1 MISDSKSTC
10 PKCGG
15 QLKYYDTVKRIVRT
29 KYGVKNKVDIRRFR
43 CQKCS
48 AMHRELPDFIFPYKQ
63 YEAEIII
70 GVLEGFITCE
80 TLGFEGY
87 YGRKRVMSGEV
98 NGYEH
103 NDKTGSI

>member
-1 MISDSKSTC
+1 MISESKSTC

-48 AMHRELPDFIFPYKQ
+48 AMHRHCWNDYH
-63 YEAEIII
+63 YSH
-70 GVLEGFITCE
+70 GGEGNAKSADSYRGE
-80 TLGFEGY
+80 
-87 YGRKRVMSGEV
+87 KRR
-98 NGYEH
+98 
-103 NDKTGSI
+103 T